1 VVRPL
6 FDTNILIDSVRGV
19 DAATELLERHADG
32 TISIMTW
39 MEVRAGAPP
48 TLEQPTRTFL
58 SRFTILQIDEAI
70 AEEAVLLR
78 RARRLKLPDAIIWA
92 SARMTGRTLV
102 TRDIKD
108 FPADDPG
115 VQIPYRLS

>member
-1 VVRPL
+1 MRPL

-19 DAATELLERHADG
+19 DAATELLERYADG

-39 MEVRAGAPP
+39 MEVLAGAPP

>member
-1 VVRPL
+1 VRPL

-39 MEVRAGAPP
+39 MEVLAGAPP